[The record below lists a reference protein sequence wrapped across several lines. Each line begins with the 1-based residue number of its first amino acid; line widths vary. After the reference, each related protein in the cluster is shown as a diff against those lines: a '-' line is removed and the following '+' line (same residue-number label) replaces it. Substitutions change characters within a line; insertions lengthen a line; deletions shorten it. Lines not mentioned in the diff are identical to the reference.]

1 MVDCKA
7 RSLMFNLQST
17 IIKQEIPHPKSEGN
31 LRSPRSEFRVPRPK
45 ACNIDPYM
53 KLASETVIR
62 PARRIRGSVQLPGDK
77 SISHRYAM
85 LAGIAEGPSRL
96 ENYSTGA
103 DCASTL
109 GCMRSL
115 GVTWQR
121 KADQNVIEIQ
131 GKGLALSEPTT
142 PLDCGNSGS
151 TMRMLSGI
159 VAGQSFT
166 SEMIGDESL
175 SRRPME
181 RVIKPLSAMGARIE
195 SQHGKPP
202 LRITGGGLKPIDYKM
217 PVASA
222 QVKSCLLFAGLFADG
237 ETRVEESIRTRD
249 HSEVALRAFGVQ
261 LERKSVGSG
270 GEVRIRGGQ
279 HLRGIEARIPG
290 DLSSAAFF
298 LCAAALF
305 PDSELTVSNLLMNP
319 TRARLLDILMQM
331 GLRISVTQLEEING
345 ELVGSLQVSGGRLK
359 GATIAGADSATLI
372 DEIPVLAAI
381 APFTEQGIEV
391 RDAKEL
397 RVKESDR
404 IASVATNLR
413 LMGAQ
418 VDEREDGL
426 KIPGG
431 QHLHG
436 AELESF
442 GDHRIAMA
450 FAIAALRAE
459 GETQISGAETAAI
472 SYPAFFE
479 TLEALANR

>member
-1 MVDCKA
+1 
-7 RSLMFNLQST
+7 
-17 IIKQEIPHPKSEGN
+17 
-31 LRSPRSEFRVPRPK
+31 
-45 ACNIDPYM
+45 M
-53 KLASETVIR
+53 KNGSSVIVR
-62 PARRIRGSVQLPGDK
+62 PARSVRGSVRLPGDK

-85 LAGIAEGPSRL
+85 LAGVAEGPSRL

-115 GVTWQR
+115 GVSWER
-121 KADQNVIEIQ
+121 KEALDNTIEV
-131 GKGLALSEPTT
+131 KGSGLSLAAPASA
-142 PLDCGNSGS
+142 LDCGNSGS

-159 VAGQSFT
+159 VAGQKFT

-175 SRRPME
+175 SRRPMA
-181 RVIKPLSAMGARIE
+181 RVITPLSAMGAQIA
-195 SQHGKPP
+195 SHDSKPP
-202 LRITGGGLKPIDYKM
+202 LRIAGAALKAIDYTM

-237 ETRVEESIRTRD
+237 ETRIEEPLRTRD
-249 HSEVALRAFGVQ
+249 HGEVALRAFGAK
-261 LERKSVGSG
+261 LDRKSIGQG
-270 GEVRIRGGQ
+270 NEVRIRGGQ
-279 HLRGIEARIPG
+279 RLRGIEARIPG

-305 PDSELTVSNLLMNP
+305 PGSQLSVPSLLMNP
-319 TRARLLDILMQM
+319 TRARLLDILMQV
-331 GLRISVTQLEEING
+331 GLRISVTQLDEIHG
-345 ELVGSLQVSGGRLK
+345 ELVGSLQIEGGRLTQ
-359 GATIAGADSATLI
+359 ATIAGADSAALI

-381 APFTEQGIEV
+381 APYTERGIEV

-404 IASVATNLR
+404 IAAVATNLR

-418 VDEREDGL
+418 VEELEDGL

-431 QHLHG
+431 QTLHG
-436 AELESF
+436 AELDSF

-450 FAIAALRAE
+450 FAVAALRAE
-459 GETQISGAETAAI
+459 GETLIRGAESAAI
-472 SYPAFFE
+472 SYPAFFQ
-479 TLEALANR
+479 TLEEVTER